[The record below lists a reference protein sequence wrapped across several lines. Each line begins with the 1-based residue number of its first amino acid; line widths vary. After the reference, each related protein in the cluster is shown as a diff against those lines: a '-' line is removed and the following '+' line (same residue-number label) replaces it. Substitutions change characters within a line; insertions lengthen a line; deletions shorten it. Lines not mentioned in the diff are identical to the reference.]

1 MTEAAVNPTTPEPPK
16 AGWRT
21 SEFWVTIATS
31 NLILFNEQLGLHLPV
46 DAIVSIAGVV
56 IAYVFGRSIVKK

>member
-1 MTEAAVNPTTPEPPK
+1 MEDTLKPATPEPLK
-16 AGWRT
+16 SGWKT

-31 NLILFNEQLGLHLPV
+31 NLILFNEQLGLNLPV